1 MTRPTLRLIAL
12 TALTALGLT
21 GCSLLDEGGHTT
33 PTAGE
38 KPLVLTSFTV
48 IADMAREVGGDRVR
62 VESITKPGAEV
73 HGYEPTP
80 HDIRNVAGAS
90 LLLENGFA
98 LEGWFDQF
106 TPNVP
111 RVVLSEG
118 IDPILI
124 TVGDKAGASNPHAWM
139 SPAAGQVYVH
149 NIARALGDLVPEH
162 AEEFTRRGEAYAARI
177 GEVRDGLSERL
188 STIPADR
195 RFLATCEGA
204 FSYLARDAG
213 LEEGYLWAVNQENEG
228 TPQQMAD
235 LIAQVRER
243 QVPTVFCESTVSD
256 KAQGEVAAAT
266 GATLAGP
273 LYVDSLSDGPPVGSY
288 LELLRYDLDLI
299 ADGLSR

>member
-1 MTRPTLRLIAL
+1 MTLRRLRL
-12 TALTALGLT
+12 TALTALAALSLS
-21 GCSLLDEGGHTT
+21 GCSLLDEGG
-33 PTAGE
+33 PRTASTDD

-48 IADMAREVGGDRVR
+48 IADMAREVAGDHVR

-80 HDIRNVAGAS
+80 HDIRNVAGAA

-106 TPNVP
+106 TAGIP

-124 TVGDKAGASNPHAWM
+124 SVGDKAGAPNPHAWM
-139 SPAAGQVYVH
+139 SPTAGQVYVA
-149 NIARALGDLVPEH
+149 NIARAFGELVPEQ
-162 AEEFTRRGEAYAARI
+162 AAEFTRRADAYSAQI
-177 GEVRDGLSERL
+177 GEIGAGLRERL
-188 STIPADR
+188 AGIPEEH

-213 LEEGYLWAVNQENEG
+213 LDEGYLWAVNQENEG

-235 LIAQVRER
+235 LIARVRER
-243 QVPTVFCESTVSD
+243 GVPTVFCESTVSD
-256 KAQGEVAAAT
+256 KAQREVAAAT
-266 GATLAGP
+266 GARLAGP
-273 LYVDSLSDGPPVGSY
+273 LFVDSLSDGPPVGSY
-288 LELLRYDLDLI
+288 LDLLRHDLDLI
-299 ADGLSR
+299 ADGLGS